1 MPVLAGGSTVAAMS
15 PPAVL
20 ASPSAWNDF
29 VLWIVLALVV
39 FALLFV
45 VAVGVPR
52 RRAARRDDDPAAP
65 APAAARAAAPARE
78 HASAPDFALVT
89 FDGLGTAERAYG
101 RVHDGTPDASWI
113 PDVAFVEHHRH
124 GRLVVRGTFAG
135 RYLDIGDAG
144 GHEAAPS
151 GALFDELRAG
161 VAEGSSAIVVFA
173 PTDEVDAMEE
183 AFGEAGGRLERHRV
197 SGDEA
202 AALEASVAD
211 APRAAPGPG

>member
-1 MPVLAGGSTVAAMS
+1 MR

-29 VLWIVLALVV
+29 LPWILLGLVV
-39 FALLFV
+39 FAFLLV
-45 VAVGVPR
+45 LAVGVPR
-52 RRAARRDDDPAAP
+52 RRAARRDDDLAGP
-65 APAAARAAAPARE
+65 APAAARAPAPPRA
-78 HASAPDFALVT
+78 HASTRDFALVA

-101 RVHDGTPDASWI
+101 RVHDGTPDASWT

-135 RYLDIGDAG
+135 RYLDLGDAG
-144 GHEAAPS
+144 GHEAAPT

-173 PTDEVDAMEE
+173 PTDEVDAMVE

-197 SGDEA
+197 SGEEA

-211 APRAAPGPG
+211 APRAAPGPA